1 MRRPTPSPL
10 VILLILSSMG
20 TTSQVSASASTATA
34 TATAIDQ
41 ASSPSIPMNDM
52 KRLASLDHVSM
63 TKEAANLR
71 SKHLQRKKP
80 ILQKSVSITSLLFP
94 GTEPIE
100 YTVAGMSSSSSSSSS
115 SSANMG
121 TTGTKDDS
129 SMEMVPMFVEYVESR
144 KTPIGVDYYELPVCP
159 QPSIDSTTSSSNTLS
174 SLSSTDP
181 INKPKN
187 LGQRLMGHSTQPLG
201 YEIPTK
207 VDKSCTIL
215 CHKTLKAKQIRLLQ
229 KLIHKQYRVHFT
241 LDSLPI
247 LVRSQDLNHAIRGY
261 PLGFVITDGVNIMTG
276 KKDHTNDVYY
286 LNNHLRF
293 TIYYNDNTSIPLKK
307 IHITGF
313 DVKPVSIRHNL
324 PETGWDDR
332 MQGLST
338 CNADTKDIPG
348 NIKETFLPV
357 RTGPAGEDMEVVYSY
372 EVIWKHSEIEVCWFF
387 DSFFFFLNSRA
398 ESETFKY
405 TYLQKLFYCD

>member
-10 VILLILSSMG
+10 LILLILSSMG
-20 TTSQVSASASTATA
+20 TTSLVSASTATA
-34 TATAIDQ
+34 TDQ
-41 ASSPSIPMNDM
+41 ASSPSISMNDM

-100 YTVAGMSSSSSSSSS
+100 YTVASMSRSSSRT
-115 SSANMG
+115 NIG
-121 TTGTKDDS
+121 TTGKKDDS

-159 QPSIDSTTSSSNTLS
+159 QPSIDSTTSSNTSLS

-181 INKPKN
+181 INKRKN
-187 LGQRLMGHSTQPLG
+187 LGQRLMGHSTNPLG

-207 VDKSCTIL
+207 VDKTCTIL

-261 PLGFVITDGVNIMTG
+261 PLGFVITDAVNIMTG
-276 KKDHTNDVYY
+276 KKDHADVYY

-372 EVIWKHSEIEVCWFF
+372 EVIWKHSEIEVC
-387 DSFFFFLNSRA
+387 FFFVFILFLNSRA
-398 ESETFKY
+398 ETESSKKKI
-405 TYLQKLFYCD
+405 LQKLFFCD